1 MQITVPQRVCLIA
14 SLLPVLTFAVSYVL
28 SAVGGHVDWC
38 NPYIGGCTTITA
50 TGIYY
55 PAAYI
60 LRGGIVSSA
69 VVFVLW
75 WYCTH
80 TWLKDAKDP
89 NPGWGIK
96 FLVVIASLASLTLV
110 ASMVVLGENMEPS
123 SEHRA
128 LWNFHSLTAVV
139 FFVFTSFCQII
150 MTIYMWRHRKALST
164 TGFRIST
171 KAILAFVQALIL
183 LVLIGA
189 LILGKETEWL
199 INTTEWWI
207 ATLCSLFYLT
217 SYGDWKTFRL
227 TRMEPSPDVALAGE
241 QV

>member
-1 MQITVPQRVCLIA
+1 MHITVPQRICLIA
-14 SLLPVLTFAVSYVL
+14 SLLPLLTFAASYLL
-28 SAVGGHVDWC
+28 SVVGGHVDWC

-55 PAAYI
+55 PAAYV

-80 TWLKDAKDP
+80 IWLKDAKDP
-89 NPGWGIK
+89 NPGCGIK
-96 FLVVIASLASLTLV
+96 LLIWVASLASLTLV

-123 SEHRA
+123 SEHRE
-128 LWNFHSLTAVV
+128 LWQFHSITAVV
-139 FFVFTSFCQII
+139 FFVFTSVCQII
-150 MTIYMWRHRKALST
+150 MTLYMWRHRQALST
-164 TGFRIST
+164 TGFRISA
-171 KAILAFVQALIL
+171 KAVLAIIQAVILI
-183 LVLIGA
+183 VLIAA
-189 LILGKETEWL
+189 LLLGKETHWL

-217 SYGDWKTFRL
+217 SYPDWKAFRL
-227 TRMEPSPDVALAGE
+227 TRMEQRQAETPVGDTV
-241 QV
+241 